1 VIPAQRWTDAAAGL
15 QFVTRRSPG
24 DFISMTEAE
33 LQRQKEMQQAE
44 ELLFTGPQALG
55 FVKGLFQGHF
65 VSDWVMPYPRIG
77 AAEAPV
83 IDGTLAELRK
93 FLDEHLDPA
102 GIDRQADIPRDV
114 INGLGRV
121 GVLGATAPAEFGG
134 HGFSQMANTKILEEI
149 GRRCA
154 STSVFVNAHHS
165 IGIRALLLFGTHEQK
180 QKWLPKLCTG
190 EWLGAFALTEK
201 EAGSDAANV
210 QTTATPSDDGSHY
223 IVNGEKRYI
232 TNTAIAQ
239 VLTVMARTPVP
250 GKPGKD
256 AITAFLVT
264 PDMPG
269 FEILEGR
276 MEKMGIRGT
285 ATGKFAL
292 RNVKVPKENILGPLG
307 KGLKVALT
315 VLDFGR
321 TTFGACCTG
330 AAKTCLELAVKH
342 ANTRKQFNKTLGNFD
357 LVKKKIA
364 RIAADAYAMEAMTTI
379 TASLIDR
386 GLEDYMLETAMLKV
400 FTTELLWECVNEA
413 FQIHGGAAYM
423 TDLPLERMVRDARI
437 NQIGEGSNE
446 VLKSFIA
453 LVGMRGPGMEFKEIY
468 DTMVKPTREGGLG
481 KAWNAG
487 MSRLGASVRI
497 PDVPVR
503 SSELKSF
510 ANQLGRLIWR
520 FNLAVNKSLILYREP
535 ILDMQL
541 VQERIAGAAMDL
553 FASTAVLSRWD
564 SEIQSAQ
571 RNGESPSVKKT
582 AAELF
587 LRQSFRRIRNYLAAL
602 ADNDDKFILKAA
614 DSALG
619 KS

>member
-1 VIPAQRWTDAAAGL
+1 
-15 QFVTRRSPG
+15 
-24 DFISMTEAE
+24 MTETEA
-33 LQRQKEMQQAE
+33 QRQKEIQQAE

-65 VSDWVMPYPRIG
+65 VSDWVMPYPRIA
-77 AAEAPV
+77 AAEQPE
-83 IDGTLAELRK
+83 IDQTLSALRK
-93 FLDEHLDPA
+93 FLDEHLDAPE
-102 GIDRQADIPRDV
+102 IDRQADIPRDV
-114 INGLGRV
+114 IDGLGRV
-121 GVLGATAPAEFGG
+121 GVLGFT
-134 HGFSQMANTKILEEI
+134 QMANCRILEEI

-180 QKWLPKLCTG
+180 QKWLPKLVTG
-190 EWLGAFALTEK
+190 EQLGAFALTEK

-210 QTTATPSDDGSHY
+210 QMTATPSADGSHF
-223 IVNGEKRYI
+223 ILNGEKRYI
-232 TNTAIAQ
+232 TNAAIAH

-250 GKPGKD
+250 GKAGKTS
-256 AITAFLVT
+256 ITAFLVM

-269 FEILEGR
+269 FEILEAR
-276 MEKMGIRGT
+276 MPKMGIRGT
-285 ATGKFAL
+285 ATGRFAM
-292 RNVKVPKENILGPLG
+292 RDVKVPKENILGPPG

-342 ANTRKQFNKTLGNFD
+342 ANTRKQFNKTLGNFH
-357 LVKKKIA
+357 LVKEKIA

-400 FTTELLWECVNEA
+400 FTTERLWECINDA
-413 FQIHGGAAYM
+413 FQIYGGSAYFV
-423 TDLPLERMVRDARI
+423 DLPLERMMRDARI

-446 VLKSFIA
+446 VLTSFIA

-468 DTMVKPTREGGLG
+468 DTMLKPTREGGIG
-481 KAWNAG
+481 KAWSAG
-487 MSRLGASVRI
+487 MNRLGASVRI

-503 SSELKSF
+503 SAELRSF

-520 FNLAVNKSLILYREP
+520 FNLAVNRSLIVYREP

-541 VQERIAGAAMDL
+541 VQERIAGVAMDL

-564 SEIQSAQ
+564 SEIQFAQ
-571 RNGESPSVKKT
+571 GNGEAPNQKNT

-587 LRQSFRRIRNYLAAL
+587 LRQSFRRIRNYLAGL
-602 ADNDDKFILKAA
+602 TDNDDKFILKAA

-619 KS
+619 

>member
-1 VIPAQRWTDAAAGL
+1 
-15 QFVTRRSPG
+15 
-24 DFISMTEAE
+24 MTETEA
-33 LQRQKEMQQAE
+33 QRQKEIQQAE

-65 VSDWVMPYPRIG
+65 VSDWVMPYPRIPT
-77 AAEAPV
+77 AQQTELNR
-83 IDGTLAELRK
+83 TLKELRE
-93 FLDEHLDPA
+93 FLDAKLDA
-102 GIDRQADIPRDV
+102 VAIDRNADIPREV
-114 INGLGRV
+114 IDGLGRV
-121 GVLGATAPAEFGG
+121 GVLGMTASAEYGG
-134 HGFSQMANTKILEEI
+134 SGFTQMANCRILEEI

-180 QKWLPKLCTG
+180 QKWLPKLVTG
-190 EWLGAFALTEK
+190 EQLGAFALTEK

-210 QTTATPSDDGSHY
+210 QMTATPSADGSHF
-223 IVNGEKRYI
+223 ILNGEKRYI
-232 TNTAIAQ
+232 TNAAIAH

-250 GKPGKD
+250 GKAGKTS
-256 AITAFLVT
+256 ITAFLVM

-269 FEILEGR
+269 FEILEAR
-276 MEKMGIRGT
+276 MPKMGIRGT
-285 ATGKFAL
+285 ATGRFAM
-292 RNVKVPKENILGPLG
+292 RNVKVPKENILGPPG

-342 ANTRKQFNKTLGNFD
+342 ANTRKQFNKTLGNFH
-357 LVKKKIA
+357 LVKEKIA

-400 FTTELLWECVNEA
+400 FTTERLWECINDA
-413 FQIHGGAAYM
+413 FQIYGGSAYFV
-423 TDLPLERMVRDARI
+423 DLPLERMMRDARI

-446 VLKSFIA
+446 VLTSFIA

-468 DTMVKPTREGGLG
+468 DTMLKPTREGGIG
-481 KAWNAG
+481 KAWSAG
-487 MSRLGASVRI
+487 MNRLGASVRI

-503 SSELKSF
+503 SAELRSF

-520 FNLAVNKSLILYREP
+520 FNLAVNRSLIVYREP

-541 VQERIAGAAMDL
+541 VQERIAGVAMDL

-564 SEIQSAQ
+564 SEIQFAQ
-571 RNGESPSVKKT
+571 GNGEAPNQKNT

-587 LRQSFRRIRNYLAAL
+587 LRQSFRRIRNYLAGL
-602 ADNDDKFILKAA
+602 TDNDDKFILKAA

-619 KS
+619 